1 MNSASGTMRPG
12 TRTGARGFWCFRATR
27 AFSSAIAAGVLDS
40 LRRLAWTPLCALCA
54 LFSRT
59 DGKLFA
65 LAGFPDVTALGAV
78 LEREEGLALDTPAEL
93 DPCTAR
99 LSSVLLLFAISLPLP
114 LLLPLLSDLF
124 AAGSGED
131 SGTSLGL
138 GAGVHIGKFDN
149 EGNSDDAELA
159 VESDVCSRVAGLGV
173 RVCSIDFLSLMH
185 SAAGVEPS
193 IGDAWDRL
201 RHASSWMDV
210 SLDI

>member
-1 MNSASGTMRPG
+1 MNSASGTTRLG

-59 DGKLFA
+59 AGKLFA

-78 LEREEGLALDTPAEL
+78 LERGEGLTLDTPAEL
-93 DPCTAR
+93 DPCPAR
-99 LSSVLLLFAISLPLP
+99 LSSVLLLFAIALPLP
-114 LLLPLLSDLF
+114 LFLELF
-124 AAGSGED
+124 AGGCGED
-131 SGTSLGL
+131 SGTSPGL
-138 GAGVHIGKFDN
+138 GAGVHIGKFGN

-159 VESDVCSRVAGLGV
+159 MESDVCSRVAGLGV
-173 RVCSIDFLSLMH
+173 RVCSIDFLSFMH

-201 RHASSWMDV
+201 RHASSWRDV